1 MMIVQYP
8 SMLRTKRKNQTS
20 CHPSS
25 SDDSCAATAQ
35 GNSSQTSAGKTLKKQ
50 QHHIYYH
57 TKGEILEQN
66 IKVLFLY
73 SDNVMTTYL
82 THFKYWKHTGFIIQ
96 FPTPVNSNIQT
107 FIWVFLE
114 RVPLPSPPFPSP
126 PPALYCPPLWGWCS
140 LGVLSCISL
149 ACPQHRFIFNYF
161 FYN

>member
-8 SMLRTKRKNQTS
+8 SMLRTKRKSQTS

-50 QHHIYYH
+50 QQHHIYYH

-73 SDNVMTTYL
+73 GDNVMTTYL
-82 THFKYWKHTGFIIQ
+82 THFKY
-96 FPTPVNSNIQT
+96 
-107 FIWVFLE
+107 
-114 RVPLPSPPFPSP
+114 
-126 PPALYCPPLWGWCS
+126 
-140 LGVLSCISL
+140 
-149 ACPQHRFIFNYF
+149 
-161 FYN
+161 

>member
-50 QHHIYYH
+50 QQHHIYYH

-82 THFKYWKHTGFIIQ
+82 THFKY
-96 FPTPVNSNIQT
+96 
-107 FIWVFLE
+107 
-114 RVPLPSPPFPSP
+114 
-126 PPALYCPPLWGWCS
+126 
-140 LGVLSCISL
+140 
-149 ACPQHRFIFNYF
+149 
-161 FYN
+161 